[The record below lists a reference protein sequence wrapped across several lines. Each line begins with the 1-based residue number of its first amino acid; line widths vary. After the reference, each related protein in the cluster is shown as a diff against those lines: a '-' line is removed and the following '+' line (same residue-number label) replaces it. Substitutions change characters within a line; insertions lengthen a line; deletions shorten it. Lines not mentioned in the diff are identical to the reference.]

1 MTAVRTGLA
10 KVKGTK
16 LYYEVAGEGDPIVLI
31 HGFTLDT
38 RMWDDQF
45 DAFAQSHTVIRYDVR
60 GFGKSALPGTRP
72 YTDEDDLKG
81 LLDHLEVSRAHILGL
96 SMGGGIAVEFALAY
110 PGSLH
115 TLIVVGTVD
124 VGFDLSEEYAN
135 TLRAIW
141 SKGKTEGVEAARE
154 AWLRTPHFK
163 ASLENSAAGPR
174 LRKMISEY
182 SGWEWSHE
190 SPQIERKIPAAE
202 RLHEIKAP
210 TLIIVGELDV
220 MYFHRVADLV
230 TRRIPNARKVVLPG
244 VGHMPNMENPR
255 VFNKTVLEFLTGI
268 HRPR

>member
-10 KVKGTK
+10 RIGGTK

-45 DAFAQSHTVIRYDVR
+45 DVFARNHTVIRYDVR
-60 GFGKSALPGTRP
+60 GFGKSALPGTRL
-72 YTDEDDLKG
+72 YSDEDDLEG
-81 LLDHLEVSRAHILGL
+81 LLDHLGVSRAHVLGL

-110 PGSLH
+110 PGYVD

-124 VGFDLSEEYAN
+124 VGFELSEEYAN
-135 TLRAIW
+135 TLGAVW
-141 SKGKTEGVEAARE
+141 SEGKTEGVEAARE
-154 AWLRTPHFK
+154 AWLRTPHFI
-163 ASLENSAAGPR
+163 ASLKNPAAGPR

-210 TLIIVGELDV
+210 ALIIVGELDA
-220 MYFHRVADLV
+220 MDFHRVADLM
-230 TRRIPNARKVVLPG
+230 TERIPNARKVVLTG

-255 VFNKTVLEFLTGI
+255 LFNKTVLEFLTGI
-268 HRPR
+268 HGPR